1 MLFNKPIAINKF
13 CGKSF
18 ISIAL
23 ISNLS
28 GMRLDLLSLWKE
40 QRAPEELIRNIDFVA
55 PIVGDTVIELVS
67 KGYIP
72 KELAKGRKVN
82 GKTLWTILLEKNLTL
97 PVQFKT
103 TKNTPKVSI
112 ANAAGAAPIS
122 DVQEK
127 SVGQVMDCG
136 SDELWALA
144 AWAKETD
151 NLQPWQR
158 GIIAS
163 VAKLVGSGK
172 NPSGKQA
179 VQTIKALN
187 EAQERGFRYTEK

>member
-1 MLFNKPIAINKF
+1 
-13 CGKSF
+13 
-18 ISIAL
+18 
-23 ISNLS
+23 
-28 GMRLDLLSLWKE
+28 MRLDLLSLWKE

-127 SVGQVMDCG
+127 LVGQVMDCG